1 MKNCRAATISLV
13 CRGGVAPP
21 ALCGFI
27 PKQHRAA
34 KDVVPYGFDVIL
46 CKDNSRVVRQNLSSA
61 FSFDTKGAKEKA
73 IKKKTPFLEGYAPS
87 TARAF
92 FKKLGKNFQYVGRC

>member
-27 PKQHRAA
+27 PQRHRDA
-34 KDVVPYGFDVIL
+34 KDVVPYGFGGIL
-46 CKDNSRVVRQNLSSA
+46 YKDNSRIVRQNLSSA

-73 IKKKTPFLEGYAPS
+73 IKKKMPFFSEGYAPS

-92 FKKLGKNFQYVGRC
+92 